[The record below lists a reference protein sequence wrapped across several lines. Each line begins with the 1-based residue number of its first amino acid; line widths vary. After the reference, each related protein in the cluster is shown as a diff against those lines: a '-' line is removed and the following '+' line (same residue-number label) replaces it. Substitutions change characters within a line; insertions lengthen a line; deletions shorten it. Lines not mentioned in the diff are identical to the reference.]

1 MNFIKRR
8 YSKMKDDARKF
19 ASSKNVPESALSF
32 WMVFPFVGYASAFL
46 SIISLLLI
54 SQLEIPDGMPVQIGL
69 NMIIPAWFVF
79 LFFGLG
85 KYFFYAKILEVHY
98 LNKLMTKGINKL
110 DMYWWRK
117 YRKQSPVTEALNK
130 VQQKSGTVKRR
141 LTKPQKGLIMTVV
154 IGLLVW
160 FYLVDDIV
168 YVYDSIQDMLIQQEI
183 IENDLG
189 KISDGLR

>member
-1 MNFIKRR
+1 
-8 YSKMKDDARKF
+8 MKDDAKKF
-19 ASSKNVPESALSF
+19 ASTKNVPESVLSF
-32 WMVFPFVGYASAFL
+32 WMVFPFVGYASAIL
-46 SIISLLLI
+46 SIVTLLLI
-54 SQLEIPDGMPVQIGL
+54 SQLEVPDGMPVQIGL
-69 NMIIPAWFVF
+69 NMIIPGWFLF
-79 LFFGLG
+79 LFFGVG

-189 KISDGLR
+189 KINDGLR